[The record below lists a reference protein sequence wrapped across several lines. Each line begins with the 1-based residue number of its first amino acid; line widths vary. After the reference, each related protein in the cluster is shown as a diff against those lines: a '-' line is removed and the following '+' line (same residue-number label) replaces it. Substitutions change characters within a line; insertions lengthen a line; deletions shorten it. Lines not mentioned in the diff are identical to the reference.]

1 MQGVGT
7 RGLLGRLDAQG
18 RRPDGM
24 STQRRI
30 QTCDLRLVRPVPQT
44 HPAHQA
50 QSEIL
55 ADAGRGKG
63 RPGTSGAREVWTSTA
78 DPGSKEISWTSV
90 LDGRPGGS
98 REPGV
103 IR

>member
-7 RGLLGRLDAQG
+7 QGRLGRPDAEG

-24 STQRRI
+24 STQRLI
-30 QTCDLRLVRPVPQT
+30 QNCDLRLVRPVPQT

-55 ADAGRGKG
+55 ADEVNDATGWGSVVETRMLVAE
-63 RPGTSGAREVWTSTA
+63 GTRLEEE
-78 DPGSKEISWTSV
+78 GS
-90 LDGRPGGS
+90 
-98 REPGV
+98 
-103 IR
+103 

>member
-7 RGLLGRLDAQG
+7 RGRLGRPDAEG

-30 QTCDLRLVRPVPQT
+30 QNCDLRLVRPVPQT

-55 ADAGRGKG
+55 ADV
-63 RPGTSGAREVWTSTA
+63 P
-78 DPGSKEISWTSV
+78 SK
-90 LDGRPGGS
+90 S
-98 REPGV
+98 R
-103 IR
+103 IRTDYDS

>member
-7 RGLLGRLDAQG
+7 WGRLGRPDAQG

-30 QTCDLRLVRPVPQT
+30 QNCDLRLVRPLPQT

-55 ADAGRGKG
+55 ADVASIAGAG
-63 RPGTSGAREVWTSTA
+63 
-78 DPGSKEISWTSV
+78 V
-90 LDGRPGGS
+90 LLSPS
-98 REPGV
+98 
-103 IR
+103 